1 MPVDLERRSFARSRS
16 EVSVHASSWQTP
28 TNIPSLDD
36 ASVHVWLAN
45 IFLLEH
51 CAASFDALIDADERA
66 RGSAFHSPLDRVRH
80 LVTRGVL
87 RALAGHYLDSP
98 PTALRFKRGTF
109 GKPAI
114 TSPDGAPLTF
124 NVSHS
129 GDVVLLAFARAGELG
144 VDVERWNPRLGD
156 AERARIAESVFSDTE
171 RATLESISSAALR
184 QHAFYSLWSR
194 KEAYLKGTGAGI
206 SGGLSHVDISMDEV
220 ARVVEDRRDA
230 RAVDRWTL
238 CDLDVGP
245 GYSAALASSPHGS
258 AVTLLMPS
266 THLFDR

>member
-1 MPVDLERRSFARSRS
+1 MTHTEVPIHAR
-16 EVSVHASSWQTP
+16 HWHTAS
-28 TNIPSLDD
+28 NIPSLDD

-45 IFLLEH
+45 ISSLEH
-51 CAASFDALIDADERA
+51 CAASFAALIGADERE
-66 RGSAFHSPLDRVRH
+66 RGSAFHSPLDRARH
-80 LVTRGVL
+80 LVTRGAL
-87 RALAGHYLDSP
+87 RALAGHYLDTP
-98 PTALRFKRGTF
+98 PTALRFERGTF

-114 TSPDGAPLTF
+114 ANPGAAPLAF

-156 AERARIAESVFSDTE
+156 AERVRIAESVFSDPE
-171 RATLESISSAALR
+171 RATLERMSSSAQR
-184 QHAFYSLWSR
+184 EHAFYSLWSR

-245 GYSAALASSPHGS
+245 GYSAALAASPHGRD
-258 AVTLLMPS
+258 VTLLMPS